1 MKLPFPGGAIRS
13 WSPGDL
19 EELSRL
25 ADNRNVWRNL
35 RDRFPNPYS
44 RRDAKAWIKG
54 VTRQIPC
61 AHFAVEAGGR
71 LAGGI
76 GLMAQED
83 IHRGT
88 AELGYWLGEPYWG
101 RGIMTGAVG
110 AFAAYAFNAF
120 KLRRLYALVLD
131 WNPAS
136 ARVLEKTGFMLEGRL
151 RCSALKDGAVVDE
164 LLYARINQEC

>member
-1 MKLPFPGGAIRS
+1 MRLPFPGGAVRS

-19 EELSRL
+19 EELARL

-54 VTRQIPC
+54 VARQIPC
-61 AHFAVEAGGR
+61 AHFAVERDGR

-76 GLMAQED
+76 GLMVQED

-88 AELGYWLGEPYWG
+88 AELGYWLGEPFWG
-101 RGIMTGAVG
+101 RGIMTSAVG
-110 AFAAYAFNAF
+110 VFSGYAFDAF
-120 KLRRLYALVLD
+120 KLRRLFALVLE

-136 ARVLEKTGFMLEGRL
+136 MRVLEKNGFEPEGRL
-151 RCSALKDGAVVDE
+151 RRSAVKDGAIADE
-164 LLYARINQEC
+164 IVYAKVI

>member
-1 MKLPFPGGAIRS
+1 VRLPFPGGAVRS
-13 WSPGDL
+13 WSPADL
-19 EELSRL
+19 EELARL

-44 RRDAKAWIKG
+44 KRDATAWIKG

-61 AHFAVEAGGR
+61 AHFAIEAEGR

-101 RGIMTGAVG
+101 RGLMTGAVG
-110 AFAAYAFNAF
+110 AFAGYAFDAF
-120 KLRRLYALVLD
+120 KLRRLFALFLD

-136 ARVLEKTGFMLEGRL
+136 MRVLEKNGFELEGRL
-151 RCSALKDGAVVDE
+151 RRSALKDGAVADE
-164 LLYARINQEC
+164 LVYAKVI

>member
-13 WSPGDL
+13 WIPGDL
-19 EELSRL
+19 EELARL

-44 RRDAKAWIKG
+44 KRDARAWIKG

-61 AHFAVEAGGR
+61 AHFAVEAAEAGGR

-88 AELGYWLGEPYWG
+88 AELGYWLGEAYWG
-101 RGIMTGAVG
+101 RGIMTGAVE
-110 AFAAYAFNAF
+110 AFAGYAFEAF
-120 KLRRLYALVLD
+120 RLRRLYALVLD

-136 ARVLEKTGFMLEGRL
+136 ARVLEKNGFLLEGRL
-151 RCSALKDGAVVDE
+151 RRSAIKDGAVVDE
-164 LLYARINQEC
+164 LVYAKVI